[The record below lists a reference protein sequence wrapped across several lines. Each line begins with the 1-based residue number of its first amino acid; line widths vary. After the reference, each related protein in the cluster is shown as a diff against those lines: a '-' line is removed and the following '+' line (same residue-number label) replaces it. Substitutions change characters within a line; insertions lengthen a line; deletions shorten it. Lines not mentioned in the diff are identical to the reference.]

1 MYCYDPLKSVQFYF
15 QISKLKVNSTCF
27 FKILQTSSNMILI
40 KKGGYQYQR
49 LHSRYIFGIFYV
61 VHLEYTHYSFNI
73 TKFTNL
79 GSQSILRAQVTIT
92 NQPNI
97 RSDRSHNQEQQDH
110 LLFLT
115 HPTYLFKVLEQIL

>member
-1 MYCYDPLKSVQFYF
+1 
-15 QISKLKVNSTCF
+15 
-27 FKILQTSSNMILI
+27 MILI

-61 VHLEYTHYSFNI
+61 VHLENTHYSFNI